1 MDFILQSLENV
12 IVDNGGAN
20 HVDPLPLP
28 ANITYV
34 FWDWNAPIA
43 TDEYYD
49 VLVALPMPSPGEE
62 SFTYGM
68 HIYGGLVLDG
78 CGNTPF
84 FPITLDSWVQEDG
97 VEIGTFSATDNT
109 TIQPNGYWNF
119 SYKMRV
125 TDANGGVSDI
135 KAKGIVSALC
145 TNIAAADFHP

>member
-1 MDFILQSLENV
+1 M
-12 IVDNGGAN
+12 
-20 HVDPLPLP
+20 
-28 ANITYV
+28 
-34 FWDWNAPIA
+34 
-43 TDEYYD
+43 
-49 VLVALPMPSPGEE
+49 
-62 SFTYGM
+62 
-68 HIYGGLVLDG
+68 
-78 CGNTPF
+78 
-84 FPITLDSWVQEDG
+84 QEDG